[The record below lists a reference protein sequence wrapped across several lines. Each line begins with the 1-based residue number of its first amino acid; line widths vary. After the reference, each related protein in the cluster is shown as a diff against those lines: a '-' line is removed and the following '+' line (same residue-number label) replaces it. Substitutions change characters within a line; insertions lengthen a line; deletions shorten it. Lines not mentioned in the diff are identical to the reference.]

1 MKRTLCA
8 LFLAVLL
15 ASCSGEDNSSAV
27 RLSLDG
33 NGCLIQAVDFDW
45 TAESISG
52 DFRTVN
58 YRWNCGEYVSP
69 LSGRSVAE
77 KDVTLIFTGTAC
89 LQLTAE
95 VILPG
100 SCKAGATPVL

>member
-1 MKRTLCA
+1 MKRALCS
-8 LFLAVLL
+8 LLLAVLL
-15 ASCSGEDNSSAV
+15 ASCSGEDNSSTV
-27 RLSLDG
+27 RFSLDG

-45 TAESISG
+45 TEESISG

-58 YRWNCGEYVSP
+58 YRWDCGEYVSP
-69 LSGRSVAE
+69 FSGRSVVE
-77 KDVTLIFTGTAC
+77 KDVTLTFTGTAC

-95 VILPG
+95 VIVPG